1 MKKLFCFLGAYKKEC
16 ILGPLF
22 KMLEAIFELFVPL
35 VVASIIDTGIAGG
48 DRGYIIMMCL
58 LMAALGA
65 VGLTNTL
72 FAQYFAAKASA
83 GFAAKIRHALFAH
96 VQKLSY
102 VDTDRIGSSTLVTR
116 MTSDVNQIQTGTNL
130 AIRLLLRSPFIVFG
144 AMIMAFTVDVKGAL
158 VFAVTIPVLSVIV
171 FGIMLITIP
180 MFRKVQ
186 GQLDRVTRSSRE
198 NLSGARVIR
207 AFRQEEAETER
218 FEQEAD
224 SLAVMQKA
232 VGRISALMNPLTY
245 AVINLAVIALIWTGA
260 LRVEAGL
267 LTQGAVVALYNYMSQ
282 ILVELIKLAN
292 LIITLTKTAACGN
305 RIQAVLET
313 PSSQKFP
320 DEDNRVLVSEPG
332 RIVFDNV
339 TFTYEDAQLPALYD
353 ISFTAEKGDIVG
365 IIGSTGSGKS
375 TLVSLMTRFYDAE
388 KGSIFVGGCDNHSCP
403 KSQLRDM
410 FGIVPQKAQL
420 MTGSIRKNLL
430 WGKADASDEE
440 IYEALKTAQALDV
453 VHSKPGGL
461 DEKITE
467 GGRNLSGG
475 QKQRLCIA
483 RALVRKPDILIFDD
497 SASALDYSTEA
508 ALRKA
513 LRRLDY
519 KPTIFIVSQRTAS
532 IQDADKIIVLDEGRI
547 AGIGTHEV
555 LLSDCT
561 VYQEIY
567 YSQNPEEVKSSE
579 CQG

>member
-1 MKKLFCFLGAYKKEC
+1 MKKLFCYLSSYKKEC

-35 VVASIIDTGIAGG
+35 VVASIIDMGIGNG
-48 DRGYIIMMCL
+48 DKPYILRMCL
-58 LMAALGA
+58 VMAALGA
-65 VGLTNTL
+65 IGLTNTL
-72 FAQYFAAKASA
+72 FAQYFAAKAAA
-83 GFAAKIRHALFAH
+83 GFAARIRHALFSH

-102 VDTDRIGSSTLVTR
+102 ADTDRIGSSTLITR

-171 FGIMLITIP
+171 FGIMLLTIP

-186 GQLDRVTRSSRE
+186 ERLDSVMGNARE
-198 NLSGARVIR
+198 NLSGVRVIR
-207 AFRQEEAETER
+207 AFRKENSEITE
-218 FEQEAD
+218 FEKNAD
-224 SLAVMQKA
+224 ALAVMQKS
-232 VGRISALMNPLTY
+232 VGRVSALLNPLTY

-260 LRVEAGL
+260 IRVEAGFI
-267 LTQGAVVALYNYMSQ
+267 TQGAVVALYNYMSQ

-313 PSSQKFP
+313 EPSQVFP
-320 DEDNRVLVSEPG
+320 ADDDTADVPAPG
-332 RIVFDNV
+332 SISFENV
-339 TFTYEDAQLPALYD
+339 TFTYEGASMPSLYD
-353 ISFTAEKGDIVG
+353 ISFSIGRGEIVG
-365 IIGSTGSGKS
+365 VIGGTGSGKS
-375 TLVSLMTRFYDAE
+375 TLVNLMPRFYDADDG
-388 KGSIFVGGCDNHSCP
+388 KILAGGTDVNKYP
-403 KSQLRDM
+403 KAQLRES

-440 IYEALKTAQALDV
+440 LYDALKTAQALDV
-453 VHSKPGGL
+453 VQSKANGL
-461 DEKITE
+461 DENITE

-497 SASALDYSTEA
+497 SASALDYATEA
-508 ALRKA
+508 SLRKA
-513 LRRLDY
+513 LRELPY
-519 KPTIFIVSQRTAS
+519 NPTVIIVSQRTAS
-532 IQDADKIIVLDEGRI
+532 IKDADKILVLDDGRL
-547 AGIGTHEV
+547 AGMGTHEE
-555 LLSDCT
+555 LMRSCE
-561 VYQEIY
+561 VYQEIH
-567 YSQNPEEVKSSE
+567 YSQYPEEVNTCEK
-579 CQG
+579 

>member
-1 MKKLFCFLGAYKKEC
+1 MKKLFCYLSSYKKEC

-35 VVASIIDTGIAGG
+35 VVASIIDTGIGNG
-48 DRGYIIMMCL
+48 DKPYILRMCL
-58 LMAALGA
+58 VMAALGA
-65 VGLTNTL
+65 IGLTNTL
-72 FAQYFAAKASA
+72 FAQYFAAKAAA
-83 GFAAKIRHALFAH
+83 GFAARIRHALFSH

-102 VDTDRIGSSTLVTR
+102 ADTDRIGSSTLITR

-171 FGIMLITIP
+171 FGIMLLTIP

-186 GQLDRVTRSSRE
+186 ERLDSVMGNARE
-198 NLSGARVIR
+198 NLSGVRVIR
-207 AFRQEEAETER
+207 AFRKENSEITE
-218 FEQEAD
+218 FEKNAD
-224 SLAVMQKA
+224 ALAVMQKS
-232 VGRISALMNPLTY
+232 VGRVSALLNPLTY

-260 LRVEAGL
+260 IRVEAGFI
-267 LTQGAVVALYNYMSQ
+267 TQGAVVALYNYMSQ

-313 PSSQKFP
+313 EPSQVFP
-320 DEDNRVLVSEPG
+320 ADDNTADVPAPGSVSFE
-332 RIVFDNV
+332 NV
-339 TFTYEDAQLPALYD
+339 TFTYEGASMPSLYD
-353 ISFTAEKGDIVG
+353 ISFSIGRGEIVG
-365 IIGSTGSGKS
+365 VIGGTGSGKS
-375 TLVSLMTRFYDAE
+375 TLVNLMPRFYDADDG
-388 KGSIFVGGCDNHSCP
+388 KILAGGTDVNKYP
-403 KSQLRDM
+403 KAQLRES

-440 IYEALKTAQALDV
+440 LYDALKTAQALDV
-453 VHSKPGGL
+453 VQSKANGL
-461 DEKITE
+461 DENITE

-497 SASALDYSTEA
+497 SASALDYATEA
-508 ALRKA
+508 SLRKA
-513 LRRLDY
+513 LRELPY
-519 KPTIFIVSQRTAS
+519 NPTVIIVSQRTAS
-532 IQDADKIIVLDEGRI
+532 IKDADKILVLDDGRL
-547 AGIGTHEV
+547 AGMGTHEE
-555 LLSDCT
+555 LLRSCE
-561 VYQEIY
+561 VYQEIH
-567 YSQNPEEVKSSE
+567 YSQYPEEVNTCEK
-579 CQG
+579 

>member
-1 MKKLFCFLGAYKKEC
+1 MKKLFCYLSSYKKEC

-35 VVASIIDTGIAGG
+35 VVAAIIDTGIDGG
-48 DRGYIIMMCL
+48 DKPYIVKMCL

-65 VGLTNTL
+65 IGLTNTL

-83 GFAAKIRHALFAH
+83 GFAAKIRHALFSH
-96 VQKLSY
+96 VQQLSY
-102 VDTDRIGSSTLVTR
+102 ADIDRIGSSTLITR
-116 MTSDVNQIQTGTNL
+116 MTSDINQIQTGTNL

-171 FGIMLITIP
+171 FGIMLVTIP
-180 MFRKVQ
+180 MFKRVQ
-186 GQLDRVTRSSRE
+186 SHLDRVMNTTRE
-198 NLSGARVIR
+198 NLGGVRVIR
-207 AFRQEEAETER
+207 AFRQETAESQR
-218 FEQEAD
+218 FAAEAD
-224 SLAVMQKA
+224 ALTSAQKT
-232 VGRISALMNPLTY
+232 VGKVSALMNPLTY

-313 PSSQKFP
+313 EPSQKFP
-320 DEDNRVLVSEPG
+320 SDDNTVSVTDRGRV
-332 RIVFDNV
+332 VFDDV
-339 TFTYEDAQLPALYD
+339 TFTYEGAQLPSLYD
-353 ISFTAEKGDIVG
+353 ISFTAEKGDIIG

-375 TLVSLMTRFYDAE
+375 TLVNLIPRFYDAE
-388 KGSIFVGGCDNHSCP
+388 KGSILVGGNDNRSYP
-403 KSQLRDM
+403 KAQLRDC

-430 WGKADASDEE
+430 WGKSGASDEE
-440 IYEALKTAQALDV
+440 LYEALRDAQALDV
-453 VHSKPGGL
+453 VKSKANGL

-483 RALVRKPDILIFDD
+483 RALVRKPDILILDD
-497 SASALDYSTEA
+497 SASALDYGTEA
-508 ALRKA
+508 ALRSA
-513 LRRLDY
+513 LRQLSY
-519 KPTIFIVSQRTAS
+519 KPTVFIVSQRTAS
-532 IQDADKIIVLDEGRI
+532 IQDADRILVLDEGRL
-547 AGIGTHEV
+547 AGAGTHKE
-555 LLSDCT
+555 LLEGCT
-561 VYQEIY
+561 VYQEIF
-567 YSQNPEEVKSSE
+567 YSQHPEEVKCNE
-579 CQG
+579 N

>member
-1 MKKLFCFLGAYKKEC
+1 MKKLFRYLSSYKKEC

-35 VVASIIDTGIAGG
+35 VVAAIIDTGIGES
-48 DRGYIIMMCL
+48 DKSYIVKMCL

-65 VGLTNTL
+65 IGLTNTL
-72 FAQYFAAKASA
+72 FAQYFAAKAAS
-83 GFAAKIRHALFAH
+83 GFAAKIRHALFSH
-96 VQKLSY
+96 VQQLSY
-102 VDTDRIGSSTLVTR
+102 ADTDRIGSSTLITR
-116 MTSDVNQIQTGTNL
+116 MTSDINQIQTGTNL

-171 FGIMLITIP
+171 FGIMLVTVP
-180 MFRKVQ
+180 MFKKVQ
-186 GQLDRVTRSSRE
+186 GSLDRVMNTTRE
-198 NLSGARVIR
+198 NLSGVRVIR
-207 AFRQEEAETER
+207 AFRQEQAESQR
-218 FEQEAD
+218 FEAEAD

-232 VGRISALMNPLTY
+232 VGRVSALMNPLTY

-260 LRVEAGL
+260 IRVEAGL

-313 PSSQKFP
+313 RPSQEFP
-320 DEDNRVLVSEPG
+320 PEDKPVSVSAPG
-332 RIVFDNV
+332 RVVFDNV
-339 TFTYEDAQLPALYD
+339 TFTYEGAQLPSLYD
-353 ISFTAEKGDIVG
+353 ISFTAEKGDIIG

-375 TLVSLMTRFYDAE
+375 TLVNLIPRFYDAD
-388 KGSIFVGGCDNHSCP
+388 KGSILVGGNDNHSYP
-403 KSQLRDM
+403 KSQLRDC

-430 WGKADASDEE
+430 WGRSGASDEE
-440 IYEALKTAQALDV
+440 LYEALSDAQAIDV
-453 VHSKPGGL
+453 VKSKSNGL

-483 RALVRKPDILIFDD
+483 RALVRKPDILILDD
-497 SASALDYSTEA
+497 SASALDYATEA
-508 ALRKA
+508 ALRRA
-513 LRRLDY
+513 LRQLSY
-519 KPTIFIVSQRTAS
+519 KPTVFIVSQRTAS
-532 IQDADKIIVLDEGRI
+532 IQDADKILVLDEGRL
-547 AGIGTHEV
+547 AGMGTHQE
-555 LLSDCT
+555 LLQTCG

-567 YSQNPEEVKSSE
+567 YSQHPEEVKCSE
-579 CQG
+579 N